1 MSQIKSYKELIV
13 WQKAL
18 ELCKEIYKLTSNFPK
33 EEQFVL
39 TSQMRRA
46 AISIVSNIAEG
57 SGRYFINEWKQ
68 FYSFAYG
75 SALELEAQLLLSKEL
90 GFASEVTTKTSLE
103 LLEEVLKML
112 ATILKNLQTNYPA
125 KVKR

>member
-18 ELCKEIYKLTSNFPK
+18 VLCKEIYKLTGSFPK
-33 EEQFVL
+33 EEQFILV
-39 TSQMRRA
+39 SQMRRA
-46 AISIVSNIAEG
+46 AISILSNIAEG

-90 GFASEVTTKTSLE
+90 NFTTDKSAENSLM
-103 LLEEVLKML
+103 LLEEILKML
-112 ATILKNLQTNYPA
+112 STILKNLQTKHP
-125 KVKR
+125 RQ

>member
-18 ELCKEIYKLTSNFPK
+18 ELSKEIYKLTGNFPK

-39 TSQMRRA
+39 VSQMRRA
-46 AISIVSNIAEG
+46 VISILSNIAEG
-57 SGRYFINEWKQ
+57 SGRYFVSEWKQ

-75 SALELEAQLLLSKEL
+75 SALELEAQLILSTEL
-90 GFASEVTTKTSLE
+90 SLATHKSAE
-103 LLEEVLKML
+103 ISFGLIEEVLKML
-112 ATILKNLQTNYPA
+112 STILKNLQINYPR
-125 KVKR
+125 KS

>member
-18 ELCKEIYKLTSNFPK
+18 ELSKEIYIITRAFPR

-46 AISIVSNIAEG
+46 VISILSNIAEG
-57 SGRYFINEWKQ
+57 SGRYFVNEWKQ
-68 FYSFAYG
+68 FYSYAYG
-75 SALELEAQLLLSKEL
+75 STLELEAQLILSKEL
-90 GFASEVTTKTSLE
+90 KLVSPGSAEQSLG
-103 LLEEVLKML
+103 LIEEILKML
-112 ATILKNLQTNYPA
+112 ATILKNLQINYPRA
-125 KVKR
+125 DK